1 MGAEGGIEGS
11 WQGILASQW
20 VLDQC
25 LDSVNWDANVLTNR
39 HSDWKMERRA
49 ENYALDV
56 VKWDKKLRRSA
67 LQKMEYCDK
76 IEHYIQY
83 S

>member
-1 MGAEGGIEGS
+1 
-11 WQGILASQW
+11 
-20 VLDQC
+20 
-25 LDSVNWDANVLTNR
+25 
-39 HSDWKMERRA
+39 MERRA